1 LVDETDQPAGVII
14 AAFGGIRPMASK
26 LGVPVSTV
34 QGWKQRDTIPASRI
48 SEIRQVAAANG
59 VDLSSMTIQSSE
71 SGDPILFEATA
82 SKASDEPTVSAKSPK
97 TPVVSMADS
106 GQAPVKSGG
115 GAARL
120 AALAL
125 VLALATAGWSWWTS
139 VGPGS
144 NGEENTRISALEG
157 RVARL
162 VDAPVNQIEDI
173 GKGERAALAEDIA
186 RLRTA
191 LGDQVEPDLD
201 QALAPLRAELA
212 ALSDKIEGF
221 GTDGSGAPNMALVER
236 LTRLK
241 RELQTAADQATKNA
255 ARLSSDLTAL
265 QRRLGGLDARLDQSE
280 GAGQGQDRAASDA
293 IALTLVANQLRRAVE
308 RGEGYRDFLV
318 TLGSV
323 SGSDAV
329 LAPVAAELMV
339 HADTGVATRDA
350 LTFSFPQTA
359 AGILESTSGNG
370 ESKLVDQM
378 LDRARRVVRVR
389 RVGTDAPEGSVD
401 GQIARA
407 EMSLASGDVAGAL
420 AALAVLDG
428 AAAEAAQPWVTRAQ
442 AYIDMRAALGTIEAR
457 ALDRLRAA
465 GGA

>member
-1 LVDETDQPAGVII
+1 MVDETDQPAGVII

-34 QGWKQRDTIPASRI
+34 QGWKQRDTIPASRM

-59 VDLSSMTIQSSE
+59 VDLSSMTTQSSE
-71 SGDPILFEATA
+71 SGDPILFGATA
-82 SKASDEPTVSAKSPK
+82 SKVSDEPTVSAKSLK

-106 GQAPVKSGG
+106 GQAPVKSAG

-162 VDAPVNQIEDI
+162 ADAPAKQIEDL

-221 GTDGSGAPNMALVER
+221 GTDGSGAQNMALVER

-265 QRRLGGLDARLDQSE
+265 QRRLGELDARLDQSE

-293 IALTLVANQLRRAVE
+293 IALTLVANQLRRAIE

-318 TLGSV
+318 TLESV

-370 ESKLVDQM
+370 ESKLVNQM

-442 AYIDMRAALGTIEAR
+442 AYIDMRTALETIEAR